1 MPEIAKY
8 RHGGDEWLGVLTSGT
23 VTPIF
28 GPLGDSGKDP
38 FIAFIES
45 GLEQGASYQPIGG
58 AVSVSEVA
66 LLAPIVA
73 PSKNIF
79 CVGLNYH
86 EHASEF
92 TASGYDQPR
101 EDNGAAVPSHP
112 IVFTKAAT
120 SIVGGFDDVIV
131 PWSLTQEVD
140 YEAEIGL
147 VIGKPG
153 RGISEDNAY
162 DHVWGYTIIN
172 DVTARD
178 LQKRHK
184 QWFLGKSIDT
194 FCPIGPGVATA
205 DEIDPDELVL
215 ECWVN
220 GELRQKASSRDLI
233 FNIPSLIA
241 TISASVTLQTGD
253 IIATG
258 TPKGVGIGY
267 TPPKFLSSG
276 DIVRIAI
283 NGLGHIENRIV

>member
-8 RHGGDEWLGVLTSGT
+8 LHGGNEWLGVMTSDM
-23 VTPIF
+23 VIPIF
-28 GPLGDSGKDP
+28 GPIRSGGKDP
-38 FIAFIES
+38 FIEFIEDD
-45 GLEQGASYQPIGG
+45 LKRKANFKPVDVEIPL
-58 AVSVSEVA
+58 SEVT
-66 LLAPIVA
+66 LLAPIIS
-73 PSKNIF
+73 PSKNIL

-86 EHASEF
+86 AHASEF

-101 EDNGAAVPSHP
+101 EANGEATPSHP

-120 SIVGGFDDVIV
+120 SIIGGFDDVIV
-131 PWSLTQEVD
+131 PWNLTQEVD

-153 RGISEDNAY
+153 RGIAEENAY

-194 FCPIGPGVATA
+194 FCPIGPGVTTA
-205 DEIDPDELVL
+205 EEIDPDSLTL

-241 TISASVTLQTGD
+241 TISASVMLQTGD

-276 DIVRIAI
+276 DVVRIAI

>member
-8 RHGGDEWLGVLTSGT
+8 RHRGDDWLGVLAADMI
-23 VTPIF
+23 TPIF
-28 GPLGDSGKDP
+28 GPISAGGADP

-45 GLEQGASYQPIGG
+45 DLTNNASYEAIGD
-58 AVSVSEVA
+58 AIPVSEVT
-66 LLAPIVA
+66 LLAPIAA
-73 PSKNIF
+73 PSKNVF

-86 EHASEF
+86 AHASEF

-101 EDNGAAVPSHP
+101 EDNGAAAPSHP

-120 SIVGGFDDVIV
+120 SLVGAFDDVIV
-131 PWSLTQEVD
+131 PWNLTQEVD

-153 RGISEDNAY
+153 RAISKENAY

-194 FCPIGPGVATA
+194 FCPIGPGVTTA
-205 DEIDPDELVL
+205 DEVDPDALIL

-267 TPPKFLSSG
+267 TPPRFLSSG
-276 DIVRIAI
+276 DIVRVAI
-283 NGLGHIENRIV
+283 NGIGHIENRIV